1 MARRTLYLPALIV
14 AALLMG
20 CAAAVLAV
28 SEKAEAALP
37 SVAHPAFSNQAPL
50 DDHNL
55 RERHREDAA
64 EPSEERSENVTQ
76 E

>member
-1 MARRTLYLPALIV
+1 MARQTLYLPALIV

-37 SVAHPAFSNQAPL
+37 RN
-50 DDHNL
+50 
-55 RERHREDAA
+55 
-64 EPSEERSENVTQ
+64 ENGHIA
-76 E
+76 